1 MGRTL
6 VERLWAWLHA
16 AFPERQIYIR
26 SEGRVQFF
34 TCGATLQATCA
45 GLALIFLGW
54 VAFASVNVIFKDRI
68 IAAKDHRYQQMQ
80 GTYENRIADIQLS
93 YDELNNAL
101 ISAEDRFKSTADEL
115 EAKQKGVATLLGNR
129 QALDAAFAAT
139 NGDNTGW
146 SRGTDIAVAAA
157 PAQHGEMASDSLGSD
172 AARPPASVGY
182 AVSEPRS
189 EPSYGSGASELTIMP
204 EPIDPQPRTA
214 HPTKASVLDVF
225 SRLADVIFPSSAP
238 PKQSTALAESPGL
251 EMLDQQT
258 RRVAGMDRAETSL
271 LQSLD
276 RRMTERAGD
285 LRKTLGGLGVGRV
298 SQASGGPLVPIQSVR
313 MDGVS
318 DEAFVTAYTD
328 AVARSSE
335 LQSLLTALHHVPLTT
350 PVHGNQFE
358 LTSGFGPRV
367 DPFTGRVAFHPG
379 VDFAGPWGSTVGAT
393 APGVVVWAGNRGGYG
408 NMVEIDHGYGFHT
421 RYGHLSAILVRT
433 GARVE
438 KGSPIGRLGSTGRS
452 TGPHVHYEVWVANS
466 VTNPARFIEAGR
478 RIPN

>member
-16 AFPERQIYIR
+16 TFPERQIYIR

-34 TCGATLQATCA
+34 TCGATLQVTCA

-80 GTYENRIADIQLS
+80 GTYENRVADIQLS
-93 YDELNNAL
+93 YDQLNNAL
-101 ISAEDRFKSTADEL
+101 ISAEDRFKATADEL
-115 EAKQKGVATLLGNR
+115 EAKQKGVAVLLGNR
-129 QALDAAFAAT
+129 QALDAAFGAT
-139 NGDNTGW
+139 SGGNAGW
-146 SRGTDIAVAAA
+146 SRGSDMAVAAT

-172 AARPPASVGY
+172 AAQPPASVGY
-182 AVSEPRS
+182 AVSVPHS
-189 EPSYGSGASELTIMP
+189 EHSYGSGASELTIMP
-204 EPIDPQPRTA
+204 EPVDPQPRTA
-214 HPTKASVLDVF
+214 HPTRASMLDVF

-238 PKQSTALAESPGL
+238 KQSTSLAEPPGL

-258 RRVAGMDRAETSL
+258 LRVATLDRAETSL

-276 RRMTERAGD
+276 KRMTERTD
-285 LRKTLGGLGVGRV
+285 NLRKILGGLGVGRPR
-298 SQASGGPLVPIQSVR
+298 QATGGPLVPIQSVH

-318 DEAFVTAYTD
+318 DGAFTTAYTD
-328 AVARSSE
+328 AVAHSSE
-335 LQSLLTALHHVPLTT
+335 LESLLTALHHVPLTT

-379 VDFAGPWGSTVGAT
+379 EDFAGPWGSAVGAT
-393 APGVVVWAGNRGGYG
+393 APGVVVWAGYRGGYG

-421 RYGHLSAILVRT
+421 RYGHLSAVLVRT

-466 VTNPARFIEAGR
+466 VTNPNRFIEAGR
-478 RIPN
+478 HIPN